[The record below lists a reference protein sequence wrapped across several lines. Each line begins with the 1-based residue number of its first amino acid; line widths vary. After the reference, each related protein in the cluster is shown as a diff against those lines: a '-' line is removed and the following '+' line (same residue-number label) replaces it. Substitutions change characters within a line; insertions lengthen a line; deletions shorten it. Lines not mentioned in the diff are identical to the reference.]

1 MANNL
6 RMLQGY
12 KVLDICQYIAGPTC
26 TRMLAE
32 MGADVVKIE
41 PAPGGD
47 RARSMT
53 IIRGGMSTYFFQ
65 HNHSKRGV
73 AMDLSKARAR
83 ELIKAMVPKFDVLV
97 ENFATGVMAR
107 MGLDYPALR
116 AIHPAL
122 IMCSISMAGQDGP
135 LGDKPGFDVI
145 GQAYA
150 GVTDLVGEP
159 DRPPAVLPMA
169 IGDISTGVASALA
182 VAVAIIDRMRTGE
195 GQHIDASL
203 VDTYFHMHAHDVPMV
218 SLRPG
223 RYHPKRE
230 GAQSTMYPPGLFRAN
245 GGYIVVMATGHQ
257 WREFTGAIGMPELVN
272 DPRFKDART
281 RFKNNAALRE
291 VVEKWLAD
299 QPSVEAAV
307 EVLGKARIPCAPVL
321 ELKDAMR
328 HPHLVGRK
336 TIRRVHD
343 SALGDFD
350 IPGMPMKFSAWPD
363 RADVKA
369 PRLGEHNEEVLREL
383 LGLSDGEIA
392 DLYAEQVLVKD
403 RSQPLPKD
411 GRGRT
416 LEDRQV

>member
-122 IMCSISMAGQDGP
+122 IMVSISMAGQNGP

-159 DRPPAVLPMA
+159 DHPPAVLPMA

-218 SLRPG
+218 SLRPD

-230 GAQSTMYPPGLFRAN
+230 GAQSTVYPPGLFRAN

-257 WREFTGAIGMPELVN
+257 WREFTTAIGMPELVN

-299 QPSVEAAV
+299 QPERRGGRRSARQGADSVRTGPGTE
-307 EVLGKARIPCAPVL
+307 GRDAPSPSG
-321 ELKDAMR
+321 R
-328 HPHLVGRK
+328 PQNHPPRPRS
-336 TIRRVHD
+336 RR
-343 SALGDFD
+343 SA
-350 IPGMPMKFSAWPD
+350 ISISPEC
-363 RADVKA
+363 R
-369 PRLGEHNEEVLREL
+369 
-383 LGLSDGEIA
+383 
-392 DLYAEQVLVKD
+392 
-403 RSQPLPKD
+403 
-411 GRGRT
+411 
-416 LEDRQV
+416 